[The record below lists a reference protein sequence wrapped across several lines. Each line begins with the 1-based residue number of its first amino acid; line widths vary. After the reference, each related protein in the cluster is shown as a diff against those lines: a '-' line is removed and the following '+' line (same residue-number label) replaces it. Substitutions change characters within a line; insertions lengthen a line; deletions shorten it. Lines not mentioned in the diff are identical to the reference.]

1 MDFAL
6 TLECYREKCKP
17 VDLVTKKKNKPTCPP
32 RPWNDFKVWPELVL
46 SSSFLR
52 VCP

>member
-17 VDLVTKKKNKPTCPP
+17 VDLVTKKKTNP
-32 RPWNDFKVWPELVL
+32 LVL
-46 SSSFLR
+46 LGRGMTLKFGLS
-52 VCP
+52 

>member
-17 VDLVTKKKNKPTCPP
+17 VDLVTKKKTP
-32 RPWNDFKVWPELVL
+32 LVL
-46 SSSFLR
+46 LGRGMTLKFGLS
-52 VCP
+52 

>member
-17 VDLVTKKKNKPTCPP
+17 VDLVTKKKKKNP
-32 RPWNDFKVWPELVL
+32 LVL
-46 SSSFLR
+46 LGRGMTLKFGLS
-52 VCP
+52 

>member
-17 VDLVTKKKNKPTCPP
+17 VDLVTKKKT
-32 RPWNDFKVWPELVL
+32 LVL
-46 SSSFLR
+46 LGRGMTLKFGLS
-52 VCP
+52 

>member
-17 VDLVTKKKNKPTCPP
+17 VDLVTKKKTKKKP
-32 RPWNDFKVWPELVL
+32 LVFLGCGMTLKFGL
-46 SSSFLR
+46 S
-52 VCP
+52 